1 MKFVDHLE
9 NIRTHFGKT
18 ETLPIFSVSL
28 GSCLQPFKTRLRVR
42 CFHYCHYS
50 AKPVFNMSGNSQ
62 MIRPSRPF
70 QTISFVA
77 TLPLPLA
84 TILELRR
91 ELRRVSN
98 LKLIYKLTP
107 PCKKSSWDWL
117 FDQVWYSKDEQR
129 SSSDSWQRLPK
140 PYKLLKIFFSF
151 SVNL

>member
-1 MKFVDHLE
+1 
-9 NIRTHFGKT
+9 
-18 ETLPIFSVSL
+18 
-28 GSCLQPFKTRLRVR
+28 
-42 CFHYCHYS
+42 
-50 AKPVFNMSGNSQ
+50 MSGNSQ

-70 QTISFVA
+70 QTKSFVG

-107 PCKKSSWDWL
+107 PCKKSSWGWL

-140 PYKLLKIFFSF
+140 PWINSLKYFSVFLLICKIRHAYTTCMEVIRTAICLPIFRKITEIVKEMCSSIFSHHIFFLYF
-151 SVNL
+151 VARIP